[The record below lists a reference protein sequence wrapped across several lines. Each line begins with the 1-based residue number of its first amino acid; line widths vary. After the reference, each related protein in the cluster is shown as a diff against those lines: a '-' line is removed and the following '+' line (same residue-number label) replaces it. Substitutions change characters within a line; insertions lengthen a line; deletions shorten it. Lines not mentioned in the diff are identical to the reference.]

1 MPSLFRRKSPDLVTD
16 AVTEANTRATNGS
29 RTAAARPGATKLSGA
44 KASGSKASGAKASG
58 AKASGAK
65 ASGSTAAGARA
76 AGAKPVGAKITGAKP
91 AGAASAKGGVSKAT
105 IAAKSTA
112 NKATS
117 LKSATLAGAK
127 AAPANQAA
135 DDDTTS
141 DSRGRGYTAS
151 KKDLGQAT
159 PKRKAGGRVAEAPP
173 TSRREAYRRMRA
185 KEREARVEARAGVMA
200 GKEEFLPK
208 RDQGPE
214 RSLVRDIVDSRHSVS
229 RYFMP
234 IALGLVLITSGI
246 APAPIRLLG
255 NLVFYAV
262 ILGVIVDAF
271 LLTRRLKRELTTRF
285 PKSTLPPRSHYFYGI
300 MRALSFRKLRM
311 PAPKVKVGDKV

>member
-1 MPSLFRRKSPDLVTD
+1 VPSLFRRKSSDLVTD
-16 AVTEANTRATNGS
+16 AVTEANTRTTNGS
-29 RTAAARPGATKLSGA
+29 RTSAARSGATKATGTKAGGA
-44 KASGSKASGAKASG
+44 K
-58 AKASGAK
+58 
-65 ASGSTAAGARA
+65 T
-76 AGAKPVGAKITGAKP
+76 VGAKTVGAKP
-91 AGAASAKGGVSKAT
+91 AGAKTSGAKGGVSKT
-105 IAAKSTA
+105 TVAAKSAA
-112 NKATS
+112 NKTTVTKATS
-117 LKSATLAGAK
+117 LKSSALAGAE
-127 AAPANQAA
+127 AAPANAA
-135 DDDTTS
+135 TDADDTTS
-141 DSRGRGYTAS
+141 EARGRGYTAS
-151 KKDLGQAT
+151 KKDLGQVT
-159 PKRKAGGRVAEAPP
+159 PKRKAGGRVAEPPP

-185 KEREARVEARAGVMA
+185 KEREARVETRAGVMA
-200 GKEEFLPK
+200 GKEEYLPK

-234 IALGLVLITSGI
+234 IALGLVLITSGV
-246 APAPIRLLG
+246 APTPIRLLG
-255 NLVFYAV
+255 NLVFYVV